1 VVTSNFANF
10 ARASGNNVIPGRRLM
25 KSKEIRKTFLE
36 YFKSKDHRVVQSSPL
51 VPWNDPSLLFVNA
64 GMVQFKTIFQ
74 GQEKSPH
81 RRAVSCQKCM
91 RAGGKHSDLE
101 NVGHTTRHHT
111 FFEMLGNFSFGDY
124 FKKEA
129 ILYSWELLTERLGL
143 PVDRLYVSVYEEDEQ
158 AAKLWS
164 ELTGIPDARIAR
176 LGAKDNFW
184 QMGDTGPCGPCS
196 EIIIDQ
202 GADFACLKP
211 DCGVGCDCDR
221 YLELWN
227 LVFMQY
233 NRDESG
239 KLTPLPKP
247 SIDTGMGIERISAI
261 LQGKTSNFDSD
272 LFEPIIKDISSLS
285 GVRYGSSKEIDISFR
300 VIADHLRATVFLLS
314 EGLVPSNEGR
324 GYVLRRVIRRASRH
338 ARLLNIHEPC
348 LYKLTDSVISVMGDI
363 YPELKKE
370 SERTQ
375 KLLRIEE
382 EGFIRTIETGL
393 NMLDDI
399 VSRVKKE
406 GARVIG
412 GEEIFKLYDTFGFP
426 IDFARDIAMDA
437 DLSIDEEGFQKEME
451 SQRERSKGTTSSAQI
466 TLPIVQ
472 IKAGGYIHS
481 EFIGYDKLKS
491 ESIVVDIFKKGEPVT
506 DLKEGD
512 EGEVLLDK
520 TPFYGESGGQV
531 GDTGSIESDGS
542 IIKVLNTQ
550 KPFLDQIIHLVRVER
565 GKISKGEKVTCI
577 VDEERRRA
585 IMRNHTATHL
595 LHKSLRMVL
604 GEHVKQSGSVVDQER
619 LRFDFTHFSAMQD
632 DELKKIEAI
641 VNGKIIENLPVRTDI
656 MNVDDAIK
664 EGAVALFDEKYGETV
679 RVVSVGGYSKELCG
693 GTHCK
698 ATGEIGLLLILSE
711 GSVASGIRRIEAL
724 TGKHAFDYLR
734 QKQTELDEIREALK
748 SDRPLEKL
756 EKLLNDMKS
765 LEKEIQKL
773 KTGLTGD
780 MVSDM
785 LKEIQEFDGVKIVKV
800 RHDGLSPNELRLL
813 ADNIKD
819 RIKSGI
825 IVVSSVIDSQ
835 ASIVCMVTN
844 DLKDRYNAGEI
855 VKHIARIAGG
865 KGGGKPEMAQGGTK
879 DIEKLDNALE
889 SLYDIIKK

>member
-1 VVTSNFANF
+1 MVTSNFANF